1 MQIII
6 PILKPDKNP
15 SDGNSY
21 RPIALSSTLCKI
33 MEHLIKNRLEWFV
46 ENKGLLAK
54 TQFGFRK
61 GLSTLDSLSV
71 FTSDIRS
78 AFSREESVGAV
89 FLDVSSAYD
98 NVVLPLLKEKMF
110 LLDIPHRITRIIFN
124 LLSVRSICI
133 RVQGKLLPPRQ
144 IWRGLPQGSVLSP
157 ILFNIYTHNLEHSVN
172 SFCKVLQY
180 ADDLTLYYSSKN
192 FTELSYRL
200 NSALFYLNNWLTNNG
215 LSLSPTKSRVVIFS
229 RKRFCP
235 NISIS
240 VQNQIIPTCD
250 NVKFLGVFLDSK
262 MTGIPHLTFIAQ
274 KCEKNVNILRSLTGV
289 WWGSHPYCLK
299 LLYNALIRSHFDYG
313 TFLLEPCN
321 KQALNLLDKIQLK
334 CLRIILGAMKSSP
347 SNALQVECG
356 EPPLYL
362 RRQYLADRFIY
373 RIFQISSHPLLSKLH
388 SLNSGLKNNNYWTH
402 KDVPCIL
409 KSYQK
414 ILTFKFPIFQ
424 SMFNPLFVHPFE
436 ALCYHPPVILDFGV
450 TKNSPVAQKKFL
462 SILREKWE
470 GWLTLFTDASKL
482 SENSYVGSAVW
493 IPKYKIILN
502 FKNSNVTSIFTGEAV
517 AILEAILFIEA
528 HKINKC
534 IVFTDSYSSLQSI
547 SSNPF
552 RSKSKFPII
561 FEIKGAL
568 YRCFCQGL
576 NLKLAWLPSHSGI
589 RDNEFVD
596 SLAKQASTSGTL
608 MHHITYTHDLISLAK
623 IHQMADWNSL
633 WKKTQKSIGKYYAEL
648 QPDIPSKP
656 WFFKFRNG
664 SKHSTSVI
672 CRIRLGHT
680 CTPVFLAKLRIKDS
694 SICECGLDEGTI
706 DHKFFNCPNLSVSLY
721 DYLPNNIPRPV
732 NLKSLLNL
740 VFTPFVQTLLD
751 FISINNIK
759 L

>member
-1 MQIII
+1 MITQPGVNINNSRFNELFSNEEFELVVQHLKDSSPGIDGIPYSFISNAGSKSKQIFLDLINDIFITGIVPNDWKMQIII

-98 NVVLPLLKEKMF
+98 NVIHPLLKEKML

-144 IWRGLPQGSVLSP
+144 IWRGLLQGSVLSP

-192 FTELSYRL
+192 FTDLSYRL
-200 NSALFYLNNWLTNNG
+200 NSALFYLNNWLTDNG

-240 VQNQIIPTCD
+240 VQNQIIPTSD

-373 RIFQISSHPLLSKLH
+373 RIFQISSHPLLSKLR

-424 SMFNPLFVHPFE
+424 
-436 ALCYHPPVILDFGV
+436 
-450 TKNSPVAQKKFL
+450 
-462 SILREKWE
+462 
-470 GWLTLFTDASKL
+470 
-482 SENSYVGSAVW
+482 
-493 IPKYKIILN
+493 N
-502 FKNSNVTSIFTGEAV
+502 FIF
-517 AILEAILFIEA
+517 
-528 HKINKC
+528 
-534 IVFTDSYSSLQSI
+534 
-547 SSNPF
+547 
-552 RSKSKFPII
+552 
-561 FEIKGAL
+561 
-568 YRCFCQGL
+568 
-576 NLKLAWLPSHSGI
+576 
-589 RDNEFVD
+589 
-596 SLAKQASTSGTL
+596 
-608 MHHITYTHDLISLAK
+608 
-623 IHQMADWNSL
+623 
-633 WKKTQKSIGKYYAEL
+633 
-648 QPDIPSKP
+648 
-656 WFFKFRNG
+656 
-664 SKHSTSVI
+664 
-672 CRIRLGHT
+672 
-680 CTPVFLAKLRIKDS
+680 
-694 SICECGLDEGTI
+694 
-706 DHKFFNCPNLSVSLY
+706 
-721 DYLPNNIPRPV
+721 
-732 NLKSLLNL
+732 
-740 VFTPFVQTLLD
+740 
-751 FISINNIK
+751 INNIK